1 MRTEE
6 EKVEN
11 DPVECPSHYVYGKIE
26 CIDFIDSCGY
36 GLGFCLGNAIKYI
49 TRCGHKGTTE
59 QDLRK
64 AIWYTNHAAE
74 KIASG
79 EYKTDGIAEE

>member
-64 AIWYTNHAAE
+64 VHESRGRKDRVWRVQNRRNCRRIR
-74 KIASG
+74 S
-79 EYKTDGIAEE
+79 